1 MQAQASKEHT
11 NFKENLI
18 EVMNRYEEKAPTF
31 VGTFSL
37 LVAEAGFEPTTSGL

>member
-1 MQAQASKEHT
+1 ML
-11 NFKENLI
+11 FKYWGYLQ
-18 EVMNRYEEKAPTF
+18 RHKEKAPTF